1 MHDHTSSYISFVHR
15 HYITLNVFLLVQHLF
30 IEKSGRKKKQQLNV
44 IQSKEQY
51 DDEVDHQHD
60 DDDIQETPGTDLL
73 VIVIKYLCN
82 WDY

>member
-1 MHDHTSSYISFVHR
+1 M
-15 HYITLNVFLLVQHLF
+15 ITLVVTFHLFIGIILLWTFLLVQHLF

-51 DDEVDHQHD
+51 ADEVDHQHD